1 MLSHGKTLSIKAEAE
16 SEETKARSGGGF
28 AREFKASKSG
38 NTKSRERVGK
48 LSKKTPDTHTKKG
61 KKEAQRLKNRKLFE
75 IFSVADRAAG
85 NVDIG
90 TPEVVAAPEPEKT
103 VVQLKEEDA
112 LERMQQI
119 RNRVSG
125 RKRASKDK
133 WNRFAG
139 TSGGGGRGR

>member
-1 MLSHGKTLSIKAEAE
+1 MSKPPKKPT
-16 SEETKARSGGGF
+16 TRS
-28 AREFKASKSG
+28 
-38 NTKSRERVGK
+38 
-48 LSKKTPDTHTKKG
+48 G
-61 KKEAQRLKNRKLFE
+61 KKEALRQKNRKLFE
-75 IFSVADRAAG
+75 FFTVSARAAD

-90 TPEVVAAPEPEKT
+90 APEIVAAPEPEKT

-112 LERMQQI
+112 LERSQQI
-119 RNRVSG
+119 RNRITG

>member
-1 MLSHGKTLSIKAEAE
+1 
-16 SEETKARSGGGF
+16 
-28 AREFKASKSG
+28 
-38 NTKSRERVGK
+38 V
-48 LSKKTPDTHTKKG
+48 SKKPPKPRNAKEKKA
-61 KKEAQRLKNRKLFE
+61 AQRAKNRSLFE
-75 IFSVADRAAG
+75 IFTVAGRAAD

-90 TPEVVAAPEPEKT
+90 APEVVAAPEPEKT

-112 LERMQQI
+112 LERMQQV
-119 RNRVSG
+119 RNRING

>member
-1 MLSHGKTLSIKAEAE
+1 M
-16 SEETKARSGGGF
+16 
-28 AREFKASKSG
+28 
-38 NTKSRERVGK
+38 
-48 LSKKTPDTHTKKG
+48 SKKPPKPHTAKE
-61 KKEAQRLKNRKLFE
+61 KKEALRKKNRWLFE
-75 IFSVADRAAG
+75 TFTVANRAAD

-90 TPEVVAAPEPEKT
+90 APEVVASPEPEKT

-112 LERMQQI
+112 LERAQQI
-119 RNRVSG
+119 RNRISG